1 MLCIG
6 CKAPRRTSIS
16 PTQQKRAH
24 PGLERGPFLYTVV
37 LNTRPPLFSNLYLKG
52 VIRGKKLYLVSRKTV
67 VAFALRIQTTV
78 PSVSRFLARLQRYG
92 YICQIW
98 RALKIALLSKQK
110 KTVYKTVLKLFVLNW
125 EAKLMG
131 FGSMRI
137 TILIPLWQT
146 PNTIFVRIPPASPL
160 QSTKPTEL

>member
-110 KTVYKTVLKLFVLNW
+110 NKRTSHQKKKKTKW
-125 EAKLMG
+125 
-131 FGSMRI
+131 S
-137 TILIPLWQT
+137 LIEIPSDWYAVK
-146 PNTIFVRIPPASPL
+146 IFVESDYF
-160 QSTKPTEL
+160 

>member
-6 CKAPRRTSIS
+6 CKAPRRTSTS

-110 KTVYKTVLKLFVLNW
+110 NKRTSHQKKKKTKW
-125 EAKLMG
+125 
-131 FGSMRI
+131 S
-137 TILIPLWQT
+137 LIEIPSDWYAVK
-146 PNTIFVRIPPASPL
+146 IFVESDYF
-160 QSTKPTEL
+160 